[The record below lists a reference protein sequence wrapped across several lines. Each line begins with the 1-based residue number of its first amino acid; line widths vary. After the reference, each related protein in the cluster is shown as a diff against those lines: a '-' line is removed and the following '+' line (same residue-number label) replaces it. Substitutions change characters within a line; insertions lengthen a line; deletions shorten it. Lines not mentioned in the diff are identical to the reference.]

1 MQLSLVYISAVL
13 LAVLLPLEICARELA
28 QTNEDIVLWDDVFSD
43 AKTME
48 PLHLLIAPTPT
59 ELDMTMAEAII
70 NDVAAYISEAL
81 NDEMDSTASI
91 SGVDFKD
98 ITGTQFIPAGRLRR
112 TRRSLSN
119 LTATHISISS
129 VEKRR
134 LNQMP
139 ATLLEING
147 IRVRYSGDEPSDAVL
162 KTMIQGVVNNGD
174 VVAYL
179 DSKDISFQDMSL
191 AWSSDDYQLPS
202 PPTPSLVPIVPQEEK
217 EPIVSQ
223 PEPETKPNFDVLLE
237 DNTGT
242 PDESVNSMAPYIVLI
257 GTLACVMVIASLFV
271 FRQRRKRLP
280 YRQENVT
287 GSGILYVNDPNE
299 MNRGGDIGA
308 FPILSPNRDPR
319 VSNKSPAD
327 IEIAVIDG
335 DSEVSSLSSY
345 GRGVGGGGLPLSLNR
360 VYNQMYVGTTEGFD
374 HLGAPSLL
382 LAAASDSLKYSSS
395 EAEED
400 DTLHFEL
407 NKEWSSNGEENASDS
422 MEEQLMFH
430 ASPLR
435 SGSSIKKAPSS
446 AATKSIKSKKSKND
460 KFLDHG
466 IVSTGDDQS
475 SLGLPS
481 IN

>member
-1 MQLSLVYISAVL
+1 
-13 LAVLLPLEICARELA
+13 
-28 QTNEDIVLWDDVFSD
+28 
-43 AKTME
+43 ME

-59 ELDMTMAEAII
+59 ELDMTMAEAVI
-70 NDVAAYISEAL
+70 NGVAAYISDTL
-81 NDEMDSTASI
+81 DDETDGATSI
-91 SGVDFKD
+91 SGVNFED

-112 TRRSLSN
+112 TRRSLSS
-119 LTATHISISS
+119 LATTQITIAS

-134 LNQMP
+134 LNEMP

-147 IRVRYSGDEPSDAVL
+147 IGVRYSGDEPSDAAL
-162 KTMIQGVVNNGD
+162 KTMIQGVVNDGD

-191 AWSSDDYQLPS
+191 TWSSDDYQLPS
-202 PPTPSLVPIVPQEEK
+202 PPTPSPVPIVPEEEK
-217 EPIVSQ
+217 EPIVPE
-223 PEPETKPNFDVLLE
+223 PEPETRPNFDVLLE

-242 PDESVNSMAPYIVLI
+242 TDKSMAPYIVLM

-280 YRQENVT
+280 YRKENVS
-287 GSGILYVNDPNE
+287 GSGILYVHDPNE
-299 MNRGGDIGA
+299 KNRGGDIGA
-308 FPILSPNRDPR
+308 FPILSPNRDSR
-319 VSNKSPAD
+319 VINKSPAD

-345 GRGVGGGGLPLSLNR
+345 GRGAGGGGPPLSLNR

-374 HLGAPSLL
+374 HLGTPSPL

-435 SGSSIKKAPSS
+435 SGATKKSPSL
-446 AATKSIKSKKSKND
+446 AATAAKSIKSKKSKND